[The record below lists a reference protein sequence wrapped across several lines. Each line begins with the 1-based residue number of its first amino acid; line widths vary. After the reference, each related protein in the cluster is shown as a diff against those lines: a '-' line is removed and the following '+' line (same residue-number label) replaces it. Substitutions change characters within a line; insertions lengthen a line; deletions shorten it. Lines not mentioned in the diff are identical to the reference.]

1 MFIKLEK
8 KNNVILIV
16 NIMVYFNCI
25 HEILISNSNKEHTL
39 KNLPG

>member
-25 HEILISNSNKEHTL
+25 NEILISNSNKEHTL
-39 KNLPG
+39 KNLPK